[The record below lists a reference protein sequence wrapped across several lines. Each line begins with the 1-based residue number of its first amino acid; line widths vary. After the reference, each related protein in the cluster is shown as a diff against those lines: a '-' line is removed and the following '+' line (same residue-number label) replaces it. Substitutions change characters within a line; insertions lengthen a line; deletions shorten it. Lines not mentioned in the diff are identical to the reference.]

1 MIACDSFGNQLSG
14 KSTKAGE
21 ALDVT
26 IIGTSADKKAPLLT
40 VVPEYTDN
48 TDGSYVVRFTPLHA
62 AEYVVRVAFGKAE
75 VVGSPFAIRVLRDQE
90 AFIKA
95 QLEKRARTQAPP
107 NHHSPIHPSLPK
119 AAVSERLCQLL
130 PVADRLGGSG
140 RGWLGTLANI

>member
-14 KSTKAGE
+14 KSTKALGE

-75 VVGSPFAIRVLRDQE
+75 VVGSPFAIRVLRDHE

-107 NHHSPIHPSLPK
+107 NHHSPIHRCPK
-119 AAVSERLCQLL
+119 LL
-130 PVADRLGGSG
+130 
-140 RGWLGTLANI
+140 